1 MGLSHAL
8 IKITS
13 ALIRWHFAMQ
23 IMRDKGKTGGFPQY
37 TSVEHVDSDP
47 LQLFPDVS
55 LPYLTEMLPFVCWH
69 APGSRLSHGSES
81 RVDQDHFSSHKV
93 ALCHADNARQGQN
106 WRFPAVH

>member
-13 ALIRWHFAMQ
+13 GVIRWHFAMQ

-37 TSVEHVDSDP
+37 ISVQHVDSDP

-55 LPYLTEMLPFVCWH
+55 LPY
-69 APGSRLSHGSES
+69 
-81 RVDQDHFSSHKV
+81 
-93 ALCHADNARQGQN
+93 
-106 WRFPAVH
+106 